1 MDELEA
7 LESSVSE
14 AEADHGAAAETEIS
28 AEAVISTEAVISAE
42 EAEALRAVYPQ
53 FDAEEALAHP
63 VMGPILRG
71 EAAPSLRQVYEAV
84 HWEEI
89 AASRTEAAI
98 AEAVSEAVSTAVS
111 AAVAEAVK
119 DSEERL
125 LGNIRARGQRPAENG
140 TASWAGARLPSA
152 VLRLTRRERAMLA
165 KRAENGEHIHF

>member
-98 AEAVSEAVSTAVS
+98 AEAVSEAVA

>member
-98 AEAVSEAVSTAVS
+98 AEAVSEAVS